1 MKLSDLSTDRALD
14 VLCEILPNVNSIC
27 IDEELVEAVKKKI
40 SKKFSELSR
49 AEILLIGAEKLTEIG
64 LIALKKHR
72 HDVLSIL
79 AAINGVEPEQ
89 VERQN
94 IIKTMAM
101 LRELT
106 KDEELIAFF
115 RSCAERDGSESQK
128 ASSLRRD

>member
-1 MKLSDLSTDRALD
+1 MKISDLSTDRALD

-27 IDEELVEAVKKKI
+27 IDEELVEAVKKKL
-40 SKKFSELSR
+40 SKKISELSR
-49 AEILLIGAEKLTEIG
+49 AEILLIGAEKMTEIG

-101 LRELT
+101 LRELA

-115 RSCAERDGSESQK
+115 RSCAEREERDAQN
-128 ASSLRRD
+128 ASSLRRE

>member
-1 MKLSDLSTDRALD
+1 MKISDLSTDRALD

-49 AEILLIGAEKLTEIG
+49 AEVLLIGAEKLTEIG

-89 VERQN
+89 VEQQN

-101 LRELT
+101 LRELA
-106 KDEELIAFF
+106 KDQELIAFF
-115 RSCAERDGSESQK
+115 KSCAEREK
-128 ASSLRRD
+128 RE

>member
-1 MKLSDLSTDRALD
+1 MKISDLSTDRALD

-27 IDEELVEAVKKKI
+27 IDEELVEAVKKKV

-115 RSCAERDGSESQK
+115 RSCAERDGSGSQN

>member
-1 MKLSDLSTDRALD
+1 MKLSELSTDRALD

-40 SKKFSELSR
+40 SKNFTELTR
-49 AEILLIGAEKLTEIG
+49 AEILLTGAEKLTEIG

-101 LRELT
+101 MRELA

-115 RSCAERDGSESQK
+115 RSCAERDGSESQN

>member
-1 MKLSDLSTDRALD
+1 MKISDLSTDRALD

-72 HDVLSIL
+72 NDVLSIL

-94 IIKTMAM
+94 IIKTMDM
-101 LRELT
+101 LRELA

-115 RSCAERDGSESQK
+115 RSCAERDGSE
-128 ASSLRRD
+128 

>member
-1 MKLSDLSTDRALD
+1 MKISDLSTDRALD

-27 IDEELVEAVKKKI
+27 IDEELVGAVKKKI
-40 SKKFSELSR
+40 SKKFSELTR

-94 IIKTMAM
+94 IIKTMDM

-106 KDEELIAFF
+106 KDEELVAFF
-115 RSCAERDGSESQK
+115 GSCADRDGSESQN

>member
-1 MKLSDLSTDRALD
+1 MKISDLSTDRALD

-27 IDEELVEAVKKKI
+27 IDEELVGAVKKKI
-40 SKKFSELSR
+40 SKKFSELTR

-94 IIKTMAM
+94 IIKTMDM

-106 KDEELIAFF
+106 KDEELVAFF
-115 RSCAERDGSESQK
+115 GSCAERDGSESQN

>member
-1 MKLSDLSTDRALD
+1 MKISDLSTDRALD

-27 IDEELVEAVKKKI
+27 IDEEMVEAVKKKI

-101 LRELT
+101 LRELA
-106 KDEELIAFF
+106 KDQELIAFF
-115 RSCAERDGSESQK
+115 RSCAERDGSGSQD

>member
-1 MKLSDLSTDRALD
+1 MKISDLSTDRALD

-101 LRELT
+101 LRELA
-106 KDEELIAFF
+106 KDQELIAFF
-115 RSCAERDGSESQK
+115 RSCAERDGSGSQET
-128 ASSLRRD
+128 SSLRRD

>member
-1 MKLSDLSTDRALD
+1 MKISDLSTDRALD

-115 RSCAERDGSESQK
+115 RSCAERDGSE
-128 ASSLRRD
+128 

>member
-1 MKLSDLSTDRALD
+1 MKISDLSTDRALD

-27 IDEELVEAVKKKI
+27 IDEELVEAVKRKI
-40 SKKFSELSR
+40 RKKFSELSR
-49 AEILLIGAEKLTEIG
+49 AEVLLIGAEKLTEIG

-79 AAINGVEPEQ
+79 AAINGVETEQ

-101 LRELT
+101 LRELA

-115 RSCAERDGSESQK
+115 RSCAERDGRDAQN

>member
-1 MKLSDLSTDRALD
+1 MKISDLSTDRALD

-101 LRELT
+101 LRELA

-115 RSCAERDGSESQK
+115 RPCAERDGSE
-128 ASSLRRD
+128 

>member
-27 IDEELVEAVKKKI
+27 IDEEMVEAVKKKI

-94 IIKTMAM
+94 IIKTMTM
-101 LRELT
+101 LRELA

-115 RSCAERDGSESQK
+115 RSCAERDGSGSQN

>member
-1 MKLSDLSTDRALD
+1 MKISDLSTDRALD

-115 RSCAERDGSESQK
+115 RSCAERDGSGSQD

>member
-1 MKLSDLSTDRALD
+1 MKISDLSTDRALD

-101 LRELT
+101 LRELA

-115 RSCAERDGSESQK
+115 RSCAERDGSELEN

>member
-1 MKLSDLSTDRALD
+1 MKISDLSTDRALD

-27 IDEELVEAVKKKI
+27 IDEELVEAVKTKI

-101 LRELT
+101 MRELA

-115 RSCAERDGSESQK
+115 RSCAERDGSGSQET
-128 ASSLRRD
+128 SSLRRD

>member
-1 MKLSDLSTDRALD
+1 MKISDLSTDRALD

-27 IDEELVEAVKKKI
+27 IDEEMVEAVKKKI

-79 AAINGVEPEQ
+79 AAINAVEPEQ

-101 LRELT
+101 MRELA
-106 KDEELIAFF
+106 KDEELITFF
-115 RSCAERDGSESQK
+115 RSCAERDGSE
-128 ASSLRRD
+128 

>member
-27 IDEELVEAVKKKI
+27 IDEEMVEAVKKKI

-79 AAINGVEPEQ
+79 AAMNGVEPEQ

-94 IIKTMAM
+94 IIKTMTM
-101 LRELT
+101 LRELA

-115 RSCAERDGSESQK
+115 RSCAERDGSGSQN

>member
-1 MKLSDLSTDRALD
+1 MKISDLSTDRALD

-101 LRELT
+101 MRELT

-115 RSCAERDGSESQK
+115 RSCAERDGSGSQN

>member
-1 MKLSDLSTDRALD
+1 MKLSELSTDRALD

-27 IDEELVEAVKKKI
+27 VDEELVEAVKKKI
-40 SKKFSELSR
+40 SKKFSELTR
-49 AEILLIGAEKLTEIG
+49 AEILIIGAEKLTEIG

-101 LRELT
+101 LRELA
-106 KDEELIAFF
+106 KDQELIAFF
-115 RSCAERDGSESQK
+115 RSCAEREGSGSQET
-128 ASSLRRD
+128 SSLRRD

>member
-1 MKLSDLSTDRALD
+1 MKISDLSTDRALD

-27 IDEELVEAVKKKI
+27 IDEELVEAVKKKV

-101 LRELT
+101 LRELA

-115 RSCAERDGSESQK
+115 RSCAERDGSE
-128 ASSLRRD
+128 

>member
-101 LRELT
+101 MRELT

-115 RSCAERDGSESQK
+115 RSCAERDGSGSQN

>member
-1 MKLSDLSTDRALD
+1 MKISDLSTDRALD

-101 LRELT
+101 LRELA

-115 RSCAERDGSESQK
+115 GSCAELDGSESRN

>member
-1 MKLSDLSTDRALD
+1 MKISDLSTDRALD

-27 IDEELVEAVKKKI
+27 IDEELVEAVKKKV

-101 LRELT
+101 LRELA

-115 RSCAERDGSESQK
+115 GSCAERDGSESQNV
-128 ASSLRRD
+128 SSLRRD

>member
-1 MKLSDLSTDRALD
+1 MKISDLSTDRALD

-27 IDEELVEAVKKKI
+27 VDEELVEAVKKKI
-40 SKKFSELSR
+40 SKKFSELTR
-49 AEILLIGAEKLTEIG
+49 AEILIIGAEKLTEIG

-101 LRELT
+101 LRELA
-106 KDEELIAFF
+106 KDQELIAFF
-115 RSCAERDGSESQK
+115 RSCAERDGSGSQET
-128 ASSLRRD
+128 SSLRRD

>member
-1 MKLSDLSTDRALD
+1 MKISDLSTDRALD

-27 IDEELVEAVKKKI
+27 IDEDLVEAVKKKI

-94 IIKTMAM
+94 IIKTMTM

-115 RSCAERDGSESQK
+115 GSCVERDGSESQN

>member
-1 MKLSDLSTDRALD
+1 MKISELSTDRALD

-27 IDEELVEAVKKKI
+27 IDEELVEAVKKKV

-94 IIKTMAM
+94 IVKTMDM

-115 RSCAERDGSESQK
+115 RSCAERGGSESRN

>member
-1 MKLSDLSTDRALD
+1 MKLSELSTDRALD

-27 IDEELVEAVKKKI
+27 IDEELVESVKKKI

-49 AEILLIGAEKLTEIG
+49 AEVLLIGAEKLTEIG

-89 VERQN
+89 VEQQN

-101 LRELT
+101 LRELA
-106 KDEELIAFF
+106 KDQELIAFF
-115 RSCAERDGSESQK
+115 KSCAEREK
-128 ASSLRRD
+128 RE

>member
-1 MKLSDLSTDRALD
+1 MKISDLSTDRALD

-40 SKKFSELSR
+40 GKKFSELSR

-64 LIALKKHR
+64 MIALKKHR

-101 LRELT
+101 LRELA
-106 KDEELIAFF
+106 KDQELIAFF
-115 RSCAERDGSESQK
+115 RSCAERDGSGSQET
-128 ASSLRRD
+128 SSLRRD